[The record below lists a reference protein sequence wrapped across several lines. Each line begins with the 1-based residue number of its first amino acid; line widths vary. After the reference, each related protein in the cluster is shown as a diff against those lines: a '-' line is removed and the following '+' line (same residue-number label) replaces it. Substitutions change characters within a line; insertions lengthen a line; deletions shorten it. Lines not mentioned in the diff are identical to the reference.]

1 MQFWNETRQGYLKV
15 YHSYRAQTPPPNPA
29 ICADVLLKQTAE
41 RFAKQQSAMDKKA
54 AVAAPGVLSD
64 KAASP
69 A

>member
-1 MQFWNETRQGYLKV
+1 MKMYT
-15 YHSYRAQTPPPNPA
+15 SYCAQTPPPNPA

-41 RFAKQQSAMDKKA
+41 RFAKQQSAKDKKA

>member
-1 MQFWNETRQGYLKV
+1 MYT
-15 YHSYRAQTPPPNPA
+15 SYCAQTPPPNPA

-41 RFAKQQSAMDKKA
+41 RFAIQQSAMDKKA

>member
-1 MQFWNETRQGYLKV
+1 M
-15 YHSYRAQTPPPNPA
+15 YHSYCAQTPPPNPA
-29 ICADVLLKQTAE
+29 ICSDVLLKQTAE